1 MPKST
6 QTPAEPPWLIESKKS
21 FRELYVELDAILKG
35 IDRFFNIENLPFEMD
50 SFTDKTFYNELVV
63 VRDSIL
69 RTLGILEVV
78 VPENKRN
85 AYWFRK
91 FAESKFLSDRKRDT
105 LRKNLYDSDDPEQ
118 SVFLLYDSLVN
129 LKGIVTDILKSRHI
143 SYLSFKNI
151 GDLICRE
158 IRENDYMNPFRKD
171 INSDYDVIGNQK
183 ISDIVKGIGD
193 RKLKRVFSMILILL
207 FRQLRYLNCIDI
219 TTRRKISISCGILLL
234 SVLKSEVRLLV
245 HFLENQEHKPLMKNY
260 QELLS
265 PITFQL
271 SMEHKRVFNQEL
283 RDILQQKNILN
294 LRGKI
299 ENSHGILKNVIEQCI
314 VQIAQFFEPSIHGE
328 DVFSNFIT
336 KVGQSMKLR
345 EDIFILH
352 RILSLFER
360 NMDEP
365 QKRKSFFDSLK
376 NYMMY
381 FESFTF
387 RLLRYDDYEEFVKF
401 FRSFMSEM
409 MVDELSE
416 RDLVRLSDKVHNFKI
431 FLDATLGHVNNR
443 TELRDHQID
452 IEKIEQLLRQ
462 YIQQ

>member
-6 QTPAEPPWLIESKKS
+6 QTPDEPTWLIDSKKS

-35 IDRFFNIENLPFEMD
+35 IDRFFNVENLPFEMD
-50 SFTDKTFYNELVV
+50 SFSEKNFYNELVV

-78 VPENKRN
+78 IPENKRN

-91 FAESKFLSDRKRDT
+91 FAESKFLSDRKRDS
-105 LRKNLYDSDDPEQ
+105 LRKSLYAPDDPEQ
-118 SVFLLYDSLVN
+118 SIFLLYDSMVN
-129 LKGIVTDILKSRHI
+129 LKGIVTDILKSRRI

-158 IRENDYMNPFRKD
+158 IRENNYMNPFRRD
-171 INSDYDVIGNQK
+171 VNPEYDMIGNQR
-183 ISDIVKGIGD
+183 ISDIVKSIGD

-234 SVLKSEVRLLV
+234 SVLRSELRLLV
-245 HFLENQEHKPLMKNY
+245 LFLENQEHKPVMKDY
-260 QELLS
+260 QDVLS
-265 PITFQL
+265 PVTFQL
-271 SMEHKRVFNQEL
+271 SMEQKRVFNQEL

-299 ENSHGILKNVIEQCI
+299 ENSHGILKNVLEQCI
-314 VQIAQFFEPSIHGE
+314 VQIAQFFEPEIHGE

-360 NMDEP
+360 NLDMPD
-365 QKRKSFFDSLK
+365 KRKTLFDSLK

-401 FRSFMSEM
+401 FSGFMSDTR
-409 MVDELSE
+409 VDRLSE
-416 RDLVRLSDKVHNFKI
+416 REMALLSDRVHNFKI
-431 FLDATLGHVNNR
+431 YLDTTLGHINNR
-443 TELRDHQID
+443 TELHDHRID